1 MKSKLLLAV
10 LLTTLLAITLVN
22 AQVAFSATTPSVFTK
37 TSTQSTFTATNTGS
51 DLVNFEITLPST
63 MDDGK
68 GHIITISSPSSLTY
82 SNIATGQGT
91 GVITLVYSG
100 DTTNFNIGS
109 YSSNMLVKATSTT
122 NSSNFVV
129 QTIPLK
135 FVNDFCK
142 YGQNGSDISIS
153 RIDVQNDD
161 GDDFEWSPLD
171 SITLKVEVENNGDD
185 KVSGLYVE
193 LGLIDSTGKNIVGD
207 LDSLNDK
214 KLEVGSLSDG
224 NSETVEFT
232 FNVPSDFNEETY
244 LLVVKTYKSGKEAS
258 ICSSYSSDL
267 ESGYYQ
273 SIDGVRETEEDR
285 QVVVSNIVTSPE
297 NTVSCGEKVQVS
309 ADVDNIGDVDYEDQI
324 KVTLYNKD
332 LKINLEQVIRGDLN
346 QGDSET
352 VDFEFDVPTNAAE
365 KAYTLEFKTY
375 YDYNSGDSYAKISQ
389 EKFVKVITISG
400 NCEAVVNTPKLQ
412 INAELDPETPEA
424 IAGKQVVIKATIKNL
439 ADTQMTYSLSAY
451 GNSAWSSLVSVDPES
466 LTLKAGESK
475 QVSIILN
482 VDSAAEGD
490 KEFTI
495 KATSGE
501 SSIEQ
506 RVALTVTKQSMQ
518 FSSIT
523 DHFKKNWFI
532 YLIILINLVLIIAI
546 IVVIKRMVSPGKRR
560 DFE

>member
-309 ADVDNIGDVDYEDQI
+309 ADVDNIGDVDYED
-324 KVTLYNKD
+324 
-332 LKINLEQVIRGDLN
+332 
-346 QGDSET
+346 
-352 VDFEFDVPTNAAE
+352 
-365 KAYTLEFKTY
+365 
-375 YDYNSGDSYAKISQ
+375 
-389 EKFVKVITISG
+389 
-400 NCEAVVNTPKLQ
+400 
-412 INAELDPETPEA
+412 
-424 IAGKQVVIKATIKNL
+424 
-439 ADTQMTYSLSAY
+439 
-451 GNSAWSSLVSVDPES
+451 
-466 LTLKAGESK
+466 
-475 QVSIILN
+475 
-482 VDSAAEGD
+482 
-490 KEFTI
+490 
-495 KATSGE
+495 
-501 SSIEQ
+501 
-506 RVALTVTKQSMQ
+506 
-518 FSSIT
+518 
-523 DHFKKNWFI
+523 
-532 YLIILINLVLIIAI
+532 
-546 IVVIKRMVSPGKRR
+546 
-560 DFE
+560 